1 MLSYYTTDPRVDGIQ
16 SFGITLD
23 RQSFSA
29 QDHSMSQLLRTV

>member
-1 MLSYYTTDPRVDGIQ
+1 MQRSSTTLPCGKVQ

-29 QDHSMSQLLRTV
+29 QDHSMSKLLRIF